1 MKEKITIEDLYSDTG
16 SFDEQ
21 AVLRT
26 LKGKITFSTEN
37 AIQFAIDPSE
47 LTTREAI
54 LLYILAKKALK
65 VNQKIDD
72 ETITSAEVT
81 DKTKLN
87 NNTVRGTISRLK
99 ENKLI
104 MPSGTGYEIPTF
116 KVAEVLKLL
125 KDNGY

>member
-1 MKEKITIEDLYSDTG
+1 MNENISIEDLYSDTA

-26 LKGKITFSTEN
+26 LRGKITFSTEN
-37 AIQFAIDPSE
+37 AIQFAIDPTE
-47 LTTREAI
+47 LKTREAI

-81 DKTKLN
+81 EKTKLN
-87 NNTVRGTISRLK
+87 NNSVRSTIKRLK
-99 ENKLI
+99 EKKLI
-104 MPSGTGYEIPTF
+104 MPSGIGYEIPIF
-116 KVAEVLKLL
+116 KVAEVLDLL
-125 KDNGY
+125 GGNQD